1 MAEESFESLGI
12 DTRLLRALNKRQFV
26 RPTPVQSSCIP
37 KALEG
42 HDIVARART
51 GSGKTMAYLIPGFQR
66 VLQVD
71 KGKVGWQALVLV
83 PTRELAEQ
91 TLEEA
96 KFLAQA
102 FKSSISVSLLTGE
115 GRILRQTATTAGQI
129 VVSTPGRVAELIRA
143 KVITSQML
151 NANLC
156 FLALDE
162 ADLLFSYG
170 YEEDMGVIAPC
181 IPRSCQCMLTSATT
195 SEEVER
201 LTRLLFQNPVVLDL
215 LPVSEDINSIDQDKN
230 SGGDID
236 HRLVQLPDSC
246 GPPGSMAETTER
258 LLRLLTILKYGLAQK
273 KVILFVNSPDSGMR
287 LRLFLDAF
295 GIKCCELH
303 SEMPLNTRNHVL
315 QQFNKGIFDYL
326 IATDDFHGH
335 VEGPKHNKNKRSHKN
350 MLAAGKKDVESG
362 VTRGIDFKGVRTVIN
377 AEMPDSVNGYIHR
390 VGRTGR
396 AGSSGTAISLTRRED
411 DDLIGQV
418 NGVIMSEGE
427 GGVKA
432 FDRIT
437 KVAVE
442 SLRYRGED
450 VAKSITKS
458 VIREARAKDL
468 RAELL
473 NSKRLASFFEE
484 RPADLQLLRH
494 DRSVA
499 ASSAGAAAPHL
510 KHIPSYL
517 RDPSLQGKSFVG
529 SSDLSNN
536 GFLPFKKRRKTE
548 RADPV
553 KGFAKAPNKG
563 ADHLEEPTEM
573 ELRAEAAAKKERKRL
588 EMSGKYPGGTK
599 FVPKRNVRKKKGRKR

>member
-26 RPTPVQSSCIP
+26 RPTPVQASCIP

-42 HDIVARART
+42 HNIVARART
-51 GSGKTMAYLIPGFQR
+51 GSGKTMAYLIPVFQR

-71 KGKVGWQALVLV
+71 KGRVGWQALVLV

-102 FKSSISVSLLTGE
+102 FKSSISVSILTGE

-129 VVSTPGRVAELIRA
+129 VVSTPGRVAELIKA

-151 NANLC
+151 DANLC

-170 YEEDMGVIAPC
+170 YEEDMGVIAPF

-201 LTRLLFQNPVVLDL
+201 LTRLLFQNPIVLDL
-215 LPVSEDINSIDQDKN
+215 LQASDEINSIGQDKSMQN
-230 SGGDID
+230 EGDID

-246 GPPGSMAETTER
+246 GPPGCVAEATER
-258 LLRLLTILKYGLAQK
+258 LLRILTILKYGLAQK

-303 SEMPLNTRNHVL
+303 SEMPLNSRNHVL

-326 IATDDFHGH
+326 IATDDTHGH
-335 VEGPKHNKNKRSHKN
+335 VESSKQNKPKRSDKHK
-350 MLAAGKKDVESG
+350 LTSGKKDTESG

-377 AEMPDSVNGYIHR
+377 AEMPKSVNGYIHR

-396 AGSSGTAISLTRRED
+396 AGSSGTAISISRSED
-411 DDLIGQV
+411 GDLIEQIDS
-418 NGVIMSEGE
+418 VITSEGK
-427 GGVKA
+427 GGVQA
-432 FDRIT
+432 FDRIS
-437 KVAVE
+437 KAAVE
-442 SLRYRGED
+442 SLRYRAED

-468 RAELL
+468 RSELL

-499 ASSAGAAAPHL
+499 ASTAGAAAPHL

-517 RDPSLQGKSFVG
+517 RDPSLQGKSFIG

-553 KGFAKAPNKG
+553 KGFAKVPHKG
-563 ADHLEEPTEM
+563 SDHLCVNALQIRVIWIFLNNIISLM
-573 ELRAEAAAKKERKRL
+573 QRRA
-588 EMSGKYPGGTK
+588 Y
-599 FVPKRNVRKKKGRKR
+599 

>member
-12 DTRLLRALNKRQFV
+12 DSRLLRALNKRQFV
-26 RPTPVQSSCIP
+26 RPTPVQFSCIP

-42 HDIVARART
+42 NDIVARART
-51 GSGKTMAYLIPGFQR
+51 GSGKTMAYLIPAFQR

-71 KGKVGWQALVLV
+71 KGRIGWQALVLV

-102 FKSSISVSLLTGE
+102 FKNSISVSLLTGE
-115 GRILRQTATTAGQI
+115 GKILRQTAATAGQI
-129 VVSTPGRVAELIRA
+129 VISTPARVAELITA
-143 KVITSQML
+143 KVMTSQML
-151 NANLC
+151 SATLC

-162 ADLLFSYG
+162 ADLLLSYG

-201 LTRLLFQNPVVLDL
+201 LTRLLFQNPIVLDL
-215 LPVSEDINSIDQDKN
+215 LPASNEINLMNQN
-230 SGGDID
+230 TNMHNGGDID

-246 GPPGSMAETTER
+246 GPPGCMAETTER
-258 LLRLLTILKYGLAQK
+258 LLRLLTILKYGLARK
-273 KVILFVNSPDSGMR
+273 KVILFVNSADSGMR

-326 IATDDFHGH
+326 IATDDVHSH
-335 VEGPKHNKNKRSHKN
+335 VEGCIQNKNKRTDKSR
-350 MLAAGKKDVESG
+350 LAAGKKDFESG
-362 VTRGIDFKGVRTVIN
+362 VTRGIDFKGVQTVIN
-377 AEMPDSVNGYIHR
+377 AEMPDNVNGYIHR

-396 AGSSGTAISLTRRED
+396 AGSSGTAISITRMQDE
-411 DDLIGQV
+411 DLIEQIKA
-418 NGVIMSEGE
+418 VIMPEGK
-427 GGVKA
+427 GVQS
-432 FDRIT
+432 FDKIT
-437 KVAVE
+437 KFAVE
-442 SLRYRGED
+442 SLRYRVED

-499 ASSAGAAAPHL
+499 ASTAGAAAPHL

-517 RDPSLQGKSFVG
+517 RDPALQGKSSVG
-529 SSDLSNN
+529 SSDVLNN
-536 GFLPFKKRRKTE
+536 GFLPSKKRRKTE
-548 RADPV
+548 RIDPV
-553 KGFAKAPNKG
+553 RGFAKVPNNG
-563 ADHLEEPTEM
+563 AGHL
-573 ELRAEAAAKKERKRL
+573 
-588 EMSGKYPGGTK
+588 
-599 FVPKRNVRKKKGRKR
+599 